1 MFTHHVSKLL
11 NFLVTTLPKSMPS
24 RSTIRCARSGC
35 DVPEK
40 TFMFGILDCI
50 LSTLDFSKLFRTK
63 LLARIG
69 LADRTGIT
77 QSTEKCQDRL
87 HDGWM
92 AVVAGQFYFTHNTI
106 YNTTVGSRCVCVCE
120 ISWILL
126 VWVKKLCAYWWC
138 WIEFGLGVWL
148 VVLRGIAPCV
158 GVVVRALGLCVGGE
172 MRRRESAKH
181 AITNEW
187 MIERSTCVF
196 CVRTNGLDCKK

>member
-106 YNTTVGSRCVCVCE
+106 YNTTVGSRCVCVWDFVNIIGMSKKVVC
-120 ISWILL
+120 LL
-126 VWVKKLCAYWWC
+126 VMLD
-138 WIEFGLGVWL
+138 WIRFGVWL

-158 GVVVRALGLCVGGE
+158 GVVVRALGLCGGGE